1 MAAIDPRVSVVI
13 PLYNQRM
20 WIGEAI
26 ASVLTQTIPGAAV
39 EIVVVDDGSS
49 DGGGAVAA
57 AQNDQ
62 VRVLRQENRGLAAA
76 RNAGIRAARAPLL
89 MFLDADDRIAPAKLE
104 LQLAVLDARPDVGV
118 VYSGVQC
125 IDERGTPLPQRGWQR
140 LDGDVLPALALA
152 NLTAPNSPLAR
163 REPIDALGGFD
174 ETLGPAAD
182 WDMWIRLARA
192 GVRWACVDRALAD
205 YRVRPDAMHQEPQ
218 GMADDTLRV
227 LDKLFAAPDLP
238 PAVVGLRSA
247 AYANA
252 RLRAAAD
259 FYRVGDRA
267 KGAAWFCEAVRQRPA
282 LVAEPAT
289 LAGFLRAILPLGY
302 QTGTIMAAQAPR
314 LGAALRHATR
324 AAFADPSLARL
335 VGGLRWRSRAAV
347 RRALLPMWWTRLR
360 ATIGGRR
367 RAARLAEGN
376 GLLLRFERASGT

>member
-1 MAAIDPRVSVVI
+1 MATIDPRVSVVI
-13 PLYNQRM
+13 PLYNQRA

-26 ASVLTQTIPGAAV
+26 ASVLAQTVPSAAV

-49 DGGGAVAA
+49 DGGGAIAA
-57 AQNDQ
+57 AQSER
-62 VRVLRQENRGLAAA
+62 VRVVHQENRGLAAA
-76 RNAGIRAARAPLL
+76 RNAGIRAARAAVL

-104 LQLAVLDARPDVGV
+104 LQLALLDARPDIGV

-152 NLTAPNSPLAR
+152 NLTAPHSPLAR

-174 ETLGPAAD
+174 EALGPAAD
-182 WDMWIRLARA
+182 WDMWLRLARA

-227 LDKLFAAPDLP
+227 LDKLFAGPDLP
-238 PAVVGLRSA
+238 PTIAALRPA
-247 AYANA
+247 AYASA

-259 FYRVGDRA
+259 FYRVGDRT
-267 KGAAWFCEAVRQRPA
+267 KGAAWFCEAVRERPD
-282 LVAEPAT
+282 LVTDSTT

-314 LGAALRHATR
+314 LGAALRHATS
-324 AAFADPSLARL
+324 AAFADPSLAGL
-335 VGGLRWRSRAAV
+335 VGRLRWRSRAAV
-347 RRALLPMWWTRLR
+347 GRALLPLWWTRLR

-376 GLLLRFERASGT
+376 GLLLRFERAAGS